1 MSKATNKIKMR
12 KRTLLI
18 VAIFFAV
25 AATAFAQRGG
35 GGQGQGGQRPDP
47 KVQAKTTADTW
58 QEKFGLSDEQ
68 HTKVYE
74 LLVASAEK
82 RTAKMTE
89 LRGSGTMDRE
99 AMTAA
104 MTKMQEDQDKELK
117 KIFSATQWT
126 AYETW
131 KKENPQT
138 QGRRGGG
145 GGRGGQ

>member
-1 MSKATNKIKMR
+1 MLKRIKMR

-35 GGQGQGGQRPDP
+35 RGQGGQRPDP

-68 HTKVYE
+68 RTKVYD
-74 LLVASAEK
+74 LLIVSSEK
-82 RTAKMTE
+82 QTAKMTE
-89 LRGSGTMDRE
+89 LRASGTMDRE

-104 MTKMQEDQDKELK
+104 MAKMQEDQDKELK

-126 AYETW
+126 AYEVW
-131 KKENPQT
+131 KKENPPM

-145 GGRGGQ
+145 GQE

>member
-1 MSKATNKIKMR
+1 MR

-35 GGQGQGGQRPDP
+35 QGGQGGQRPDP

-68 HTKVYE
+68 HTKVYD
-74 LLVASAEK
+74 LLIVSSEK
-82 RTAKMTE
+82 QTAKMTE
-89 LRGSGTMDRE
+89 LRSGGSMDR
-99 AMTAA
+99 AA
-104 MTKMQEDQDKELK
+104 MTTALAKLQEDQDKELK

-126 AYETW
+126 AYEVW
-131 KKENPQT
+131 KKENPPM

-145 GGRGGQ
+145 GQE

>member
-1 MSKATNKIKMR
+1 MLKRIKMR

-35 GGQGQGGQRPDP
+35 GQGGQRPDP
-47 KVQAKTTADTW
+47 KVQAKTMADTW

-68 HTKVYE
+68 HTKVYD
-74 LLVASAEK
+74 LLIASNEK

-89 LRGSGTMDRE
+89 LRSSGSMDRE
-99 AMTAA
+99 AITAA

-131 KKENPQT
+131 KKENPPT

-145 GGRGGQ
+145 GK

>member
-1 MSKATNKIKMR
+1 MSNAQNKIKMR

-25 AATAFAQRGG
+25 AATAFAQRG

-68 HTKVYE
+68 RTKVYD
-74 LLVASAEK
+74 LLIASSEK
-82 RTAKMTE
+82 QTAKMTE
-89 LRGSGTMDRE
+89 LRSSGTMDRE

-104 MTKMQEDQDKELK
+104 MTKMQEEQDIELK

-131 KKENPQT
+131 KKENPQP

-145 GGRGGQ
+145 GGRGGQE

>member
-1 MSKATNKIKMR
+1 M

-35 GGQGQGGQRPDP
+35 GGQGRQAPDP

-68 HTKVYE
+68 RTKVYD
-74 LLVASAEK
+74 LLVVSSEK
-82 RTAKMTE
+82 QTAKMTE
-89 LRGSGTMDRE
+89 LRGSGTVDRD

-104 MTKMQEDQDKELK
+104 MAKMQEDQDKELK
-117 KIFSATQWT
+117 KIFSASQWT

-131 KKENPQT
+131 KKDNPPRT
-138 QGRRGGG
+138 GRGGG
-145 GGRGGQ
+145 QN

>member
-1 MSKATNKIKMR
+1 MR

-35 GGQGQGGQRPDP
+35 GGGGGQDRQAPDP

-68 HTKVYE
+68 RTKVYD
-74 LLVASAEK
+74 LLIVSSEK
-82 RTAKMTE
+82 QTAKMTE
-89 LRGSGTMDRE
+89 LRASGTMDRE

-104 MTKMQEDQDKELK
+104 MTKMDKEKDAELK

-131 KKENPQT
+131 KKENPPT

-145 GGRGGQ
+145 GGRGGQE

>member
-1 MSKATNKIKMR
+1 MR

-35 GGQGQGGQRPDP
+35 GQGGQRPDP
-47 KVQAKTTADTW
+47 
-58 QEKFGLSDEQ
+58 DEQ
-68 HTKVYE
+68 HTKVYD
-74 LLVASAEK
+74 LLIASNEK

-89 LRGSGTMDRE
+89 LRSSGSMDRE
-99 AMTAA
+99 AITAA

-131 KKENPQT
+131 KKENPPT

-145 GGRGGQ
+145 GK